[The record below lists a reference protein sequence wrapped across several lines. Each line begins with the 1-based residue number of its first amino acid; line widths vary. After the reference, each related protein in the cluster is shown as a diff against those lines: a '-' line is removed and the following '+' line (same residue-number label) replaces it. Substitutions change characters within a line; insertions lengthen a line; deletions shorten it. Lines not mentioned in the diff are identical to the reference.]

1 MISSDSDFSNLDLNL
16 FLEEKLGVRGLK
28 LELAEADESRLGL
41 NLFRLRL
48 GLWRIL
54 RLPNPVDKDL
64 PLCSSFSASVNT
76 SSVSKDLA
84 WARVLALL
92 LNLGASVAG
101 SSFSTVYFLAL
112 DVDFLLASSAS
123 CNLAF
128 SFSTLF
134 LSLSLYC
141 WAADFL
147 TLGLFLLLNEL
158 TGFLVVTSSMS
169 SSSLLS

>member
-1 MISSDSDFSNLDLNL
+1 M
-16 FLEEKLGVRGLK
+16 RGLK
-28 LELAEADESRLGL
+28 LKLAEEEEDSRLGL

-48 GLWRIL
+48 GLWRIF
-54 RLPNPVDKDL
+54 RLPNPADRDL
-64 PLCSSFSASVNT
+64 PELCSSFSASVNT

-101 SSFSTVYFLAL
+101 SGSFSTVYFLAL
-112 DVDFLLASSAS
+112 VGDFLLASSAS

-169 SSSLLS
+169 SSSSLS